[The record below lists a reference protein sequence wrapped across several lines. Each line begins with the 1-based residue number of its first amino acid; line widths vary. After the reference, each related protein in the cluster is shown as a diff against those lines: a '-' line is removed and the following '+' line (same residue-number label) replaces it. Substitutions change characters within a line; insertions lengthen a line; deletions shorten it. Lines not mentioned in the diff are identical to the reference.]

1 MPPNRMPPSKI
12 AVCVTFITY
21 INIVVMTVVGLL
33 SVILLLL
40 KSYKFVE
47 GKTKSYINNTNA
59 VINVCLAKLL
69 FTDIRYIRRIGTSTN
84 YQLPT

>member
-40 KSYKFVE
+40 KRFVE